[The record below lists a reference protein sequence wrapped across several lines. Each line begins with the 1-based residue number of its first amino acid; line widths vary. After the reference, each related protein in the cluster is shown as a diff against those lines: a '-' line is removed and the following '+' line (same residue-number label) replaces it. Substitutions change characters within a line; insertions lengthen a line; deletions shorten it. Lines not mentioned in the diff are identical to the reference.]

1 VLMAIIV
8 GFVIISV
15 LLPIY
20 QLYENVGAQ
29 GGL

>member
-1 VLMAIIV
+1 MAAIV
-8 GFVIISV
+8 AFVIISV

-20 QLYENVGAQ
+20 QLYGDIGAE